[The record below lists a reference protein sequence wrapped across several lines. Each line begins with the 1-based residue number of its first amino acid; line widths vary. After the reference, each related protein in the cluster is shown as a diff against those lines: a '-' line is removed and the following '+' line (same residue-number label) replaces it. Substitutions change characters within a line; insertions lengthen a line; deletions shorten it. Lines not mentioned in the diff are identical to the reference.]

1 MAISEEV
8 QYERTCLLNTVYVNS
23 AGIHAEMLPFLKD
36 ECLILV
42 SVGQMRDVLYHL
54 KKLYLVMFWSRAF
67 DKKKW

>member
-1 MAISEEV
+1 M
-8 QYERTCLLNTVYVNS
+8 QYERKCLLNTVYVNS
-23 AGIHAEMLPFLKD
+23 AGIHAEMLPFFKD

-67 DKKKW
+67 DKKMINLG